1 MARMGSKVL
10 MAVVTIFAVVEA
22 ARIRRESDDCDKITI
37 AHEECVKL
45 AYDNYVAAHGAG
57 DDGRGDWEARKSC
70 NYVNSAVG
78 ECGDVLS
85 GCYAEDEV
93 DARKDHQVEAI
104 LDQLERVVGG
114 WDSSKC
120 PVISE
125 YLERQSGDD
134 EDGEE
139 AADQDDEEAV
149 EDGGMY
155 AEEEED
161 AAEDDAQEE
170 DGDEGAE
177 EVNVEESDGEE
188 GDAEEGDAEEVDGG
202 EGEDEEGDESED
214 VEDGGA
220 DAEDDEKDEDAEEGA
235 DEEEEETEEGG
246 DDEDEDAEEGG
257 DEEEEDTE
265 EGGDEDEEDD
275 ESSSPILISSF
286 TMVLTCL
293 LAA

>member
-1 MARMGSKVL
+1 MSRMGSTVL
-10 MAVVTIFAVVEA
+10 VAVVMIFAVVEA
-22 ARIRRESDDCDKITI
+22 ARIRRESDDCDKITL

-93 DARKDHQVEAI
+93 TARKDHQVEAI
-104 LDQLERVVGG
+104 LNQLEKMVGG

-120 PVISE
+120 PVVSE
-125 YLERQSGDD
+125 YLERQGGDD

-139 AADQDDEEAV
+139 AADDENTMYSHQADGDQADEEGD
-149 EDGGMY
+149 EDGGEDG
-155 AEEEED
+155 EEEEE
-161 AAEDDAQEE
+161 AADGEPSEDDAQEE
-170 DGDEGAE
+170 DGDEGDE
-177 EVNVEESDGEE
+177 EVNGEE
-188 GDAEEGDAEEVDGG
+188 GDGEEADAEEGVAEEGEAEEGDGG
-202 EGEDEEGDESED
+202 DGEDEEGDESED
-214 VEDGGA
+214 GEEGDA
-220 DAEDDEKDEDAEEGA
+220 DAEDDE
-235 DEEEEETEEGG
+235 
-246 DDEDEDAEEGG
+246 EDEDAEDGG
-257 DEEEEDTE
+257 E
-265 EGGDEDEEDD
+265 DEDEDD

-286 TMVLTCL
+286 TMVLACL

>member
-1 MARMGSKVL
+1 MGRTRTTMAKMGSTILAV
-10 MAVVTIFAVVEA
+10 VVTIFAVVEA
-22 ARIRRESDDCDKITI
+22 GRIRRESDDCDKITI

-45 AYDNYVAAHGAG
+45 AYENYVAAHGAG

-104 LDQLERVVGG
+104 LSQLERVVGG

-125 YLERQSGDD
+125 YLERQAADD

-139 AADQDDEEAV
+139 ADEEGF

-155 AEEEED
+155 GEEEED
-161 AAEDDAQEE
+161 AADGEPSEDDVQEE
-170 DGDEGAE
+170 DAE
-177 EVNVEESDGEE
+177 EVTGEE
-188 GDAEEGDAEEVDGG
+188 GDAEDDGAEEVDGG

-214 VEDGGA
+214 GEEGDA
-220 DAEDDEKDEDAEEGA
+220 EAEDDENDGDAEEG
-235 DEEEEETEEGG
+235 DEE
-246 DDEDEDAEEGG
+246 D
-257 DEEEEDTE
+257 
-265 EGGDEDEEDD
+265 EDD

-286 TMVLTCL
+286 TMVFACL
-293 LAA
+293 L

>member
-1 MARMGSKVL
+1 MVRMGSTVL
-10 MAVVTIFAVVEA
+10 AMVVMIFAVVEA
-22 ARIRRESDDCDKITI
+22 GRIRRESDDCDKITI

-125 YLERQSGDD
+125 YLERQAGDD

-139 AADQDDEEAV
+139 AADGDEGNEEGV

-155 AEEEED
+155 GEEEED
-161 AAEDDAQEE
+161 AADGEPSEDDAQEE
-170 DGDEGAE
+170 DGDEEAE
-177 EVNVEESDGEE
+177 EVDGEESDDEE
-188 GDAEEGDAEEVDGG
+188 GDAEEGDDEEGEAEEGDGG
-202 EGEDEEGDESED
+202 EGDDEEAKESED
-214 VEDGGA
+214 GEEADA
-220 DAEDDEKDEDAEEGA
+220 DAEDGE
-235 DEEEEETEEGG
+235 
-246 DDEDEDAEEGG
+246 EDEDAEEGD
-257 DEEEEDTE
+257 DEED
-265 EGGDEDEEDD
+265 EDD

-286 TMVLTCL
+286 TMVFACL
-293 LAA
+293 LSA

>member
-1 MARMGSKVL
+1 MARSTVL
-10 MAVVTIFAVVEA
+10 TALMTIFAVVEA
-22 ARIRRESDDCDKITI
+22 ARIRRESDDCDKITL

-85 GCYAEDEV
+85 GCYEEDEV

-125 YLERQSGDD
+125 YLERQAGDD

-139 AADQDDEEAV
+139 AADGGQEDEEGV

-155 AEEEED
+155 GEEEED
-161 AAEDDAQEE
+161 AADEEPSEDDAQEE
-170 DGDEGAE
+170 DGDEGDE
-177 EVNVEESDGEE
+177 EVNGEEGDAEE

-202 EGEDEEGDESED
+202 EGEDEEGEESKD
-214 VEDGGA
+214 VVEGDA
-220 DAEDDEKDEDAEEGA
+220 DAEDN
-235 DEEEEETEEGG
+235 
-246 DDEDEDAEEGG
+246 DEDEDAEEGG
-257 DEEEEDTE
+257 DEDDEDAEEGGEEEEDAE
-265 EGGDEDEEDD
+265 EGGDEEEEDD

>member
-1 MARMGSKVL
+1 MVRMGSTVL
-10 MAVVTIFAVVEA
+10 AMVVMIFAVVEA
-22 ARIRRESDDCDKITI
+22 GRIRRESDDCDKITI

-125 YLERQSGDD
+125 YLERQAGDD

-139 AADQDDEEAV
+139 AADGDEGNEEGV

-155 AEEEED
+155 GEEEED
-161 AAEDDAQEE
+161 AADGEPSEDDVQEE
-170 DGDEGAE
+170 DGDEGDE
-177 EVNVEESDGEE
+177 EVTGEEVDGEE
-188 GDAEEGDAEEVDGG
+188 SDAEEGDAEEGEAEEGDGG
-202 EGEDEEGDESED
+202 EGDDEEGDESED
-214 VEDGGA
+214 GEEGDA
-220 DAEDDEKDEDAEEGA
+220 DAEDDE
-235 DEEEEETEEGG
+235 
-246 DDEDEDAEEGG
+246 EDEDAEDGG
-257 DEEEEDTE
+257 E
-265 EGGDEDEEDD
+265 DEDEND
-275 ESSSPILISSF
+275 ESSSPILISSS
-286 TMVLTCL
+286 TMVLACL

>member
-1 MARMGSKVL
+1 MSRMGSTVL
-10 MAVVTIFAVVEA
+10 VAVVMIFAVVEA
-22 ARIRRESDDCDKITI
+22 ARIRRESDDCDKITL

-93 DARKDHQVEAI
+93 TARKDHQVEAI
-104 LDQLERVVGG
+104 LNQLEKMVGG

-120 PVISE
+120 PVVSE
-125 YLERQSGDD
+125 YLERQGGDD

-139 AADQDDEEAV
+139 AADGDQADEEGL

-170 DGDEGAE
+170 DGDEGDE
-177 EVNVEESDGEE
+177 EVKGEE
-188 GDAEEGDAEEVDGG
+188 GDGEEADAEERDAEAEEGDGG
-202 EGEDEEGDESED
+202 DGEDEEGDESED
-214 VEDGGA
+214 GEEGDA
-220 DAEDDEKDEDAEEGA
+220 DAEDDE
-235 DEEEEETEEGG
+235 
-246 DDEDEDAEEGG
+246 EDEDAEAGG
-257 DEEEEDTE
+257 E
-265 EGGDEDEEDD
+265 DEDEDD

-286 TMVLTCL
+286 TMVLACL

>member
-1 MARMGSKVL
+1 MFRMGSTVVA
-10 MAVVTIFAVVEA
+10 AVVMIFAVVEA
-22 ARIRRESDDCDKITI
+22 ARIRRESDDCDKITL

-93 DARKDHQVEAI
+93 TARKDHQVEAI
-104 LDQLERVVGG
+104 LNQLEKMVGG

-120 PVISE
+120 PVVSE
-125 YLERQSGDD
+125 YLERQGGDD

-139 AADQDDEEAV
+139 AADGDQADEEGL

-161 AAEDDAQEE
+161 AADGEPSEDDAQEE
-170 DGDEGAE
+170 DGDEGDE
-177 EVNVEESDGEE
+177 EVNGEEGDGEE
-188 GDAEEGDAEEVDGG
+188 ADAEEGDAEAEEGDGG
-202 EGEDEEGDESED
+202 DGEDEEGDESED
-214 VEDGGA
+214 GEEGDA
-220 DAEDDEKDEDAEEGA
+220 DAEDDE
-235 DEEEEETEEGG
+235 
-246 DDEDEDAEEGG
+246 EDEDAEAGG
-257 DEEEEDTE
+257 EDE
-265 EGGDEDEEDD
+265 DEDEED

-286 TMVLTCL
+286 TMVLACL

>member
-1 MARMGSKVL
+1 MVRMGSTVL
-10 MAVVTIFAVVEA
+10 AMVVMIFAVVEA
-22 ARIRRESDDCDKITI
+22 GRIRRESDDCDKITI

-125 YLERQSGDD
+125 YLERQAGDD

-139 AADQDDEEAV
+139 AADEDDEEAV

-161 AAEDDAQEE
+161 AAEDDATEE
-170 DGDEGAE
+170 DGDEGDE
-177 EVNVEESDGEE
+177 EVDGEESDSEE
-188 GDAEEGDAEEVDGG
+188 GDAEEGDDEEGDAEEVDGG
-202 EGEDEEGDESED
+202 EGEDEEGEESED
-214 VEDGGA
+214 VEEGDA
-220 DAEDDEKDEDAEEGA
+220 DAEDN
-235 DEEEEETEEGG
+235 
-246 DDEDEDAEEGG
+246 DEDEDAEEGG
-257 DEEEEDTE
+257 DLEEEDTE
-265 EGGDEDEEDD
+265 EGGDEEEDD

-286 TMVLTCL
+286 VTVLTCL